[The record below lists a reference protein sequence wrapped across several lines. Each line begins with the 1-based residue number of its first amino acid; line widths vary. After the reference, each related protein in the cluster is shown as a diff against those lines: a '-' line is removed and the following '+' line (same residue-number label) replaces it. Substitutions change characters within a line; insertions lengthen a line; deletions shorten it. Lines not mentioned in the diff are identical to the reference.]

1 MPTKKAMQFV
11 RLVIDIA
18 APEYDIAL
26 ANLFFTLVFIEI
38 ESPVAVITNMS
49 STPMPNT
56 KNGRILCIPATLKP
70 KREANPLPA
79 TKARPD
85 EMTPI
90 RARLVL
96 QPLGEHKPTVN
107 RQ

>member
-1 MPTKKAMQFV
+1 MV

-26 ANLFFTLVFIEI
+26 ENLLFTLVFIEI
-38 ESPVAVITNMS
+38 ESPVAVIINIS
-49 STPMPNT
+49 STPIPRT
-56 KNGRILCIPATLKP
+56 KKGRILCIPATLNPSK
-70 KREANPLPA
+70 EANPLPA

-85 EMTPI
+85 DMTPI

-96 QPLGEHKPTVN
+96 HPLGEHKPTVN
-107 RQ
+107 KQ